1 MELAILLSTYNSES
15 FIKAQLESLLSQTYK
30 DWILYVRD
38 DQSTD
43 ATPQILRQYADND
56 SRIHVMP
63 DGEKRGARD
72 GFMWLIQKINSDFYM
87 FCDHDDVWLPQKLKN
102 LFP

>member
-63 DGEKRGARD
+63 DGEKEVLEMALCGSSKR
-72 GFMWLIQKINSDFYM
+72 LIQIFICSATTTMCGFPK
-87 FCDHDDVWLPQKLKN
+87 KLKN